1 MEGSLCSNEETRDTL
16 EDLTLERYR
25 CWHVFIQVGYLVHVA
40 DGEGRER
47 NLPDWLGVTV
57 KAHQHRGGVSF
68 VEHLAKV

>member
-1 MEGSLCSNEETRDTL
+1 MRRLGTPWRTSPGRDI
-16 EDLTLERYR
+16 DVDMS
-25 CWHVFIQVGYLVHVA
+25 VFKVVGYLVHVA
-40 DGEGRER
+40 DGEGREG